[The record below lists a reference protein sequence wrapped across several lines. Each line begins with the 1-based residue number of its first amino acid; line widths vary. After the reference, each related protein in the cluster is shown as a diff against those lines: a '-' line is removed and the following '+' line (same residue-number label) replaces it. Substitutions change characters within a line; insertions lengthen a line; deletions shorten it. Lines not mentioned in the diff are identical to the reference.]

1 MRNIRRLKVMPKFI
15 KQLIYREALSAIL
28 VSEVVS
34 KYVCL
39 LVVVALHDLEKLQ
52 SRKIARFV
60 LIY

>member
-1 MRNIRRLKVMPKFI
+1 MPKFI